1 MLVVTMVAQISA
13 SMKLRIYWEHYMK
26 YVFLFRDNTLH
37 FSITN
42 KFCFCFLWWR
52 HIVFFPSRYKSD
64 LFIRENE
71 IQYYF
76 KKEINYGIK
85 KITTI

>member
-1 MLVVTMVAQISA
+1 
-13 SMKLRIYWEHYMK
+13 MK
-26 YVFLFRDNTLH
+26 YVFLFTDNALH
-37 FSITN
+37 FSITC
-42 KFCFCFLWWR
+42 KFYFYFLYR
-52 HIVFFPSRYKSD
+52 EHTVFSPLRYKSD